1 MDAQG
6 SYQDTA
12 FHPLAEPYSMSP
24 EPEMES
30 ANIISSMEQPGER
43 QRVNTNS
50 EALVTGLSGS
60 GSSLAS
66 DILEALPRRQEL
78 WSLSS
83 THSYPHESYPEGLC
97 LSSRP
102 ETPVH
107 VDHKM
112 AESIVPFE
120 NMQGFSIAFPPV
132 MEHQAAIED
141 DYTLHCPLRLP
152 LIQHG
157 ETQFV
162 PLQAD
167 GVPGYA
173 AEPYNDGAFFGN
185 MKSPAIV
192 GEMDTYISPYA
203 ANICDTIVGHM
214 TGENPK
220 TLMASPETMIHDTV
234 VDPLLETNGV
244 DLAPRQVPP
253 TPPPFAIACPTGPIL
268 T

>member
-1 MDAQG
+1 
-6 SYQDTA
+6 
-12 FHPLAEPYSMSP
+12 
-24 EPEMES
+24 
-30 ANIISSMEQPGER
+30 
-43 QRVNTNS
+43 
-50 EALVTGLSGS
+50 
-60 GSSLAS
+60 
-66 DILEALPRRQEL
+66 
-78 WSLSS
+78 
-83 THSYPHESYPEGLC
+83 
-97 LSSRP
+97 
-102 ETPVH
+102 
-107 VDHKM
+107 
-112 AESIVPFE
+112 
-120 NMQGFSIAFPPV
+120 

-185 MKSPAIV
+185 MIFPAIV
-192 GEMDTYISPYA
+192 GEMDTYISPYP

-220 TLMASPETMIHDTV
+220 TLMASPETMIHDAV

-244 DLAPRQVPP
+244 DPAPRQVPP
-253 TPPPFAIACPTGPIL
+253 TPPSLCHRLPDRADSDLKAFLAWTRSPPLLNVLRTRMNSIGPYCSKRPML
-268 T
+268 VVQWAGSYTLHY